1 MITVSPDFK
10 SVLSFPVYINGETL
24 ASIAPAPIAMMKMT
38 TREALERWRAE
49 GTAAPVGIT

>member
-10 SVLSFPVYINGETL
+10 TFLSFPMYINGEML
-24 ASIAPAPIAMMKMT
+24 ASIAPAPIVMMKVA
-38 TREALERWRAE
+38 TREALGRWRAE

>member
-10 SVLSFPVYINGETL
+10 SVLSFPMYINGETL

-38 TREALERWRAE
+38 TREALERCRAE
-49 GTAAPVGIT
+49 GTVAPVGIT